1 MDQRRHQRPVV
12 QHAVQPL
19 QVGAN
24 GGALAPL
31 SGTPTTLHTYSAPIS
46 NDKVAVSF
54 KQPIAA
60 TDPLRTGTY
69 AKTLTFTLSTTNP

>member
-1 MDQRRHQRPVV
+1 MQLQVL
-12 QHAVQPL
+12 AQPL

-24 GGALAPL
+24 GGALTPL
-31 SGTPTTLHTYSAPIS
+31 SGTATSLKTYTAPIS
-46 NDKVAVSF
+46 NDVVKVNF